1 MQLLLKQDSTNSN
14 LQNAILS
21 FYLRIGMAAG
31 RRMDIVLDDHKSW
44 GKQGKKKELLY
55 SVDENG
61 GNGPADISLYK
72 HILVFYFNGG
82 LS

>member
-44 GKQGKKKELLY
+44 GKQGKKKKNYCTVLMKMVGMARPTY
-55 SVDENG
+55 ITV
-61 GNGPADISLYK
+61 
-72 HILVFYFNGG
+72 
-82 LS
+82 